1 MSFPRRVKQ
10 GIRPACRLP
19 VERLAHIC
27 ADARCK
33 RRSSDLVNKKH
44 THYIDPTK
52 SINMAVAEK
61 PTILIVEDEPSI
73 IELVTFTLKEAGWNV
88 AAVQNVADAWNFIQ
102 QRLPQLILLDWML
115 PDQSGLRLLSR
126 IRGDRQFNELPV
138 IMLTAKSMEED
149 KIAGLDNGADDYVT
163 KPFSPRELTARINAL
178 LRRKT
183 PEHSQQLMSAGKIT
197 LDPVS
202 CSVSIDNEK
211 IDIGHAEFKLLKFFL
226 AHPERVFS
234 RSQLLDKV
242 WGDHVVIEER
252 TVDVHVLRLRKALKE
267 AEHLIKTVR
276 SVGYMLSEK

>member
-1 MSFPRRVKQ
+1 MP
-10 GIRPACRLP
+10 
-19 VERLAHIC
+19 
-27 ADARCK
+27 
-33 RRSSDLVNKKH
+33 
-44 THYIDPTK
+44 
-52 SINMAVAEK
+52 AEK
-61 PTILIVEDEPSI
+61 PTILIVEDELPI
-73 IELVTFTLKEAGWNV
+73 IELVTFTLKGAGWNV
-88 AAVQNVADAWNFIQ
+88 AAAQNAAEAWEFLQ

-126 IRGDRQFNELPV
+126 IRSDRQFNELPI

-183 PEHSQQLMSAGKIT
+183 PEHSQTLMSAGAIT
-197 LDPVS
+197 LDPIS
-202 CSVSIDNEK
+202 CSVTLKGDK
-211 IDIGHAEFKLLKFFL
+211 IEIGHAEFKLLKFLL

-234 RSQLLDKV
+234 RNQLLDKV

>member
-1 MSFPRRVKQ
+1 
-10 GIRPACRLP
+10 
-19 VERLAHIC
+19 
-27 ADARCK
+27 
-33 RRSSDLVNKKH
+33 
-44 THYIDPTK
+44 
-52 SINMAVAEK
+52 MASAEK
-61 PTILIVEDEPSI
+61 PTILIVEDELAI
-73 IELVTFTLKEAGWNV
+73 IELVSFTLKGAGWNV
-88 AAVQNVADAWNFIQ
+88 VAVQNVADAWDSLQ

-126 IRGDRQFNELPV
+126 IRGDRQFNDLPI

-178 LRRKT
+178 LRRKL
-183 PEHSQQLMSAGKIT
+183 PEHSQTMMTAGDIS
-197 LDPVS
+197 LDPVNF
-202 CSVSIDNEK
+202 SVSKGSEK
-211 IDIGHAEFKLLKFFL
+211 IEIGHAEFKLLKFFL
-226 AHPERVFS
+226 AHQDRVFS

-267 AEHLIKTVR
+267 SESLIKTVR

>member
-1 MSFPRRVKQ
+1 
-10 GIRPACRLP
+10 
-19 VERLAHIC
+19 
-27 ADARCK
+27 
-33 RRSSDLVNKKH
+33 
-44 THYIDPTK
+44 
-52 SINMAVAEK
+52 MAAEK
-61 PTILIVEDEPSI
+61 PTILIVEDELPI
-73 IELVTFTLKEAGWNV
+73 IELVTFTLKGAGWNV
-88 AAVQNVADAWNFIQ
+88 AAVQNAGDAWDFLQ

-126 IRGDRQFNELPV
+126 IRADRQFNELPI

-149 KIAGLDNGADDYVT
+149 KIAGLDHGADDYVT

-183 PEHSQQLMSAGKIT
+183 PEHSQTLMTAGSVT

-202 CSVSIDNEK
+202 CSVTMKGDK
-211 IDIGHAEFKLLKFFL
+211 IDIGHAEFKLLKFLL

-234 RSQLLDKV
+234 RNQLLDKV

>member
-1 MSFPRRVKQ
+1 
-10 GIRPACRLP
+10 
-19 VERLAHIC
+19 
-27 ADARCK
+27 
-33 RRSSDLVNKKH
+33 
-44 THYIDPTK
+44 
-52 SINMAVAEK
+52 MAVAEK

-88 AAVQNVADAWNFIQ
+88 AAVQTTADAWNFIQ

-126 IRGDRQFNELPV
+126 IRGDRQFNELPI

-183 PEHSQQLMSAGKIT
+183 PEHSQTLLTAGKIK